1 VLLPNAALNSLGA
14 TTLARYPHATTA
26 NGAEVNED
34 SEEHRFLDAAV
45 QAEFETGERETTEQQ
60 ARSHIAIRAARM
72 VAGTLVLL
80 LGIILIPL
88 PGPGVLVVAGGL
100 VILARD
106 VAWADRALRYLRH
119 KVPGVPT
126 DGKIPRSTLLTAGA
140 LMVAGTL
147 AALWFASQ

>member
-1 VLLPNAALNSLGA
+1 M
-14 TTLARYPHATTA
+14 
-26 NGAEVNED
+26 NED
-34 SEEHRFLDAAV
+34 SEEHRFRDAAIR
-45 QAEFETGERETTEQQ
+45 AELETGEREATEQA

-72 VAGTLVLL
+72 VVGTVVLI
-80 LGIILIPL
+80 LGIVLIPL
-88 PGPGVLVVAGGL
+88 PGPGVLGGAGGL

-126 DGKIPRSTLLTAGA
+126 DGKIPRSTLLTSGA

-147 AALWFASQ
+147 AALWLASQ

>member
-1 VLLPNAALNSLGA
+1 
-14 TTLARYPHATTA
+14 
-26 NGAEVNED
+26 VNED
-34 SEEHRFLDAAV
+34 AEEHRFRDAAV
-45 QAEFETGERETTEQQ
+45 QAEFETGEREATEQE

-72 VAGTLVLL
+72 TTGAAVLVL
-80 LGIILIPL
+80 GIVLIPL

-119 KVPGVPT
+119 KVPGVPA
-126 DGKIPRSTLLTAGA
+126 DGKVPRSTLVTAGA

-147 AALWFASQ
+147 ATLWVASQ